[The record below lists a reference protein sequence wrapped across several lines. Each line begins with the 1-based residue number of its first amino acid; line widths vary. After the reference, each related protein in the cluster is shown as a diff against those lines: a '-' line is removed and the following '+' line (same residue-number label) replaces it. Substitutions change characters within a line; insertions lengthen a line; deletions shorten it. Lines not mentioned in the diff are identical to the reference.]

1 MSGGTPVRAQDLK
14 AGQRIYL
21 GHRNGWFSLAAD
33 ARPHRVTKT
42 VSVLEF
48 IRIPDEYRPANE
60 AMLVRPPRRR
70 VSGTAGQPR

>member
-14 AGQRIYL
+14 AGQRVYI

-33 ARPHRVTKT
+33 ARPHRVTT
-42 VSVLEF
+42 NVIVLEF

-60 AMLVRPPRRR
+60 AMLVRPRRR
-70 VSGTAGQPR
+70 SASATAGQPL